1 MPPLLSIEGLDVRYD
16 SPRGDVRAVDGLD
29 LNLEAGETYALVGE
43 SGCGKTATAY
53 SILRLVE
60 PGRICAGRIVFQG
73 RDLLALSEKEM
84 RGVRG
89 AGIGIAFQEPGA
101 ALNPVLKIG
110 TQVGESL
117 RIHKGVSRKEAWR
130 EAVRLLAAVSLPD
143 PERQAS
149 SYAHELSGG
158 MKQRAML
165 AIALSCKPA
174 LLIADEPTSALDVT
188 IQAQILALL
197 RRLKAEHDL
206 TVLLITH
213 DFGVVANIADRVVVL
228 REGRVVEEGTTR
240 EVLKSPKTDY
250 TRDLLAAVPRL
261 EGEAQPF
268 TVAHA
273 NASAIES
280 VQDAFALFD
289 ASDHRVLCNS
299 VFRRLLGESLTGALI
314 GRSHEEPRQV
324 GRLALEVFVS
334 LQNDAVLIRWRI
346 DRGNL
351 TCAIRVSKCTFNLT
365 GADTEAGCLV
375 TVNIHKH
382 LRTRDLKVGCDVDDT
397 WDLTH

>member
-16 SPRGDVRAVDGLD
+16 GPRGDVRAVDGLD
-29 LNLEAGETYALVGE
+29 LALEAGETYALVGE

-60 PGRICAGRIVFQG
+60 PGRICGGRIVFQG
-73 RDLLALSEKEM
+73 RDMLTLSEKEM

-117 RIHKGVSRKEAWR
+117 RIHRGASRKEAWS

-165 AIALSCKPA
+165 AIALSCRPA

-188 IQAQILALL
+188 IQAQILELL
-197 RRLKAEHDL
+197 RKLKAEYKL

-213 DFGVVANIADRVVVL
+213 DFGVVAEVADRVGVMYA
-228 REGRVVEEGTTR
+228 GRLVEEAGARELFADPKHPYTRALLRAMPEDGEDGRGKRLRALPGNAPDPVSPPSGCRFHPRCPDVFSPCAGTD
-240 EVLKSPKTDY
+240 PKT
-250 TRDLLAAVPRL
+250 
-261 EGEAQPF
+261 
-268 TVAHA
+268 VA
-273 NASAIES
+273 
-280 VQDAFALFD
+280 LGGGR
-289 ASDHRVLCNS
+289 RVACHLHTA
-299 VFRRLLGESLTGALI
+299 E
-314 GRSHEEPRQV
+314 
-324 GRLALEVFVS
+324 
-334 LQNDAVLIRWRI
+334 
-346 DRGNL
+346 RG
-351 TCAIRVSKCTFNLT
+351 
-365 GADTEAGCLV
+365 
-375 TVNIHKH
+375 
-382 LRTRDLKVGCDVDDT
+382 
-397 WDLTH
+397 